1 MSVIIGATSNVGQ
14 HVVYGFE
21 AVFLIWPF
29 FTAEA
34 APPLLDVATKHAR
47 RIVYLSSGDVGDDL
61 EQQTDTNTARIPA
74 KVGA

>member
-14 HVVYGFE
+14 NVVYGFE

-34 APPLLDVATKHAR
+34 TPPLLDVARKHAR
-47 RIVYLSSGDVGDDL
+47 RIVYLSSGDVGDDF
-61 EQQTDTNTARIPA
+61 EQLTDTLTARITA
-74 KVGA
+74 KLGA

>member
-21 AVFLIWPF
+21 TVFLIWPF

-34 APPLLDVATKHAR
+34 APPLLDRVTKHAR

-61 EQQTDTNTARIPA
+61 EQRTDTITARIPA
-74 KVGA
+74 KLGA